1 MGSTIA
7 ALLKGFTGFVA
18 LNLAPARE
26 VSLALLDRAD
36 LLVVNETEAAFYGD
50 TLSGCRALVATTLG
64 AGGARLSRGGEVL
77 ATAVPP
83 HVDVVDTTGAGDA
96 FAAALTLA
104 LVEQMPAAKALS
116 FACAAGALATTRH
129 SAQAALPVRA
139 EVDVLLRED

>member
-1 MGSTIA
+1 
-7 ALLKGFTGFVA
+7 
-18 LNLAPARE
+18 
-26 VSLALLDRAD
+26 
-36 LLVVNETEAAFYGD
+36 
-50 TLSGCRALVATTLG
+50 VATTLG

-83 HVDVVDTTGAGDA
+83 RVDVVDTTGAGDA
-96 FAAALTLA
+96 FTAALTLA

-139 EVDVLLRED
+139 EVDVLLGED